1 MASSLTRRSGRAI
14 LRKLTTS
21 TAFRR
26 AGPSSSTAARL
37 SSSFSSL
44 PQEIF
49 LGTNVSANPT
59 NFSFVRNFSDGKGGE
74 FKMKVPNMG
83 DSITEGEIGEWVKN
97 EGDYVAVDDVIAVI
111 ETDKVAVDV
120 RAEEAGILT
129 KIYGEEGDVV
139 EVGQSLVD
147 ILPGEPPEGYAPE
160 STASESET
168 VEEETPAAP
177 AAKSPA
183 TSAPPAAKVSSSPAP
198 AQAPIE
204 TKATVGSMGRNESR
218 VAMTRMRK
226 AIARNLKNAQE
237 TAVSL
242 TTFQEVDMTNLIAL
256 RKQYKDTFTE
266 KHGVKLGFNSAFIK
280 AASMALM
287 DIPIVNA
294 SIDNEAEEIIYRD
307 YTDIS
312 VAVATPTGLLTPCL
326 RNVESLSLPGVEL
339 AMADLVDRARNNKIG
354 LEDLAGGTFT
364 VTNGG
369 VYGSMMSTP
378 ILNMPQTAILG
389 MHATKVR
396 PMVVNGEVVPRPV
409 MYLAM
414 SYDHRLIDGR
424 EAVTFLCNIRDK
436 IEDPIRMF
444 LDC

>member
-1 MASSLTRRSGRAI
+1 M
-14 LRKLTTS
+14 
-21 TAFRR
+21 
-26 AGPSSSTAARL
+26 
-37 SSSFSSL
+37 
-44 PQEIF
+44 
-49 LGTNVSANPT
+49 N
-59 NFSFVRNFSDGKGGE
+59 
-74 FKMKVPNMG
+74 VPNMG
-83 DSITEGEIGEWVKN
+83 DSITEGSIAEWVKN
-97 EGDYVAVDDVIAVI
+97 EGDYVAVDDVIVVI

-120 RAEEAGILT
+120 RAEVAGTLT
-129 KIYGEEGDVV
+129 KLHAEEGDVV

-147 ILPGEPPEGYAPE
+147 MQPGDPPEGYAPDAAE
-160 STASESET
+160 EAPA
-168 VEEETPAAP
+168 EEETTPAAAAPTSAPQKTAAAAP
-177 AAKSPA
+177 ASP
-183 TSAPPAAKVSSSPAP
+183 PPSSSPKP
-198 AQAPIE
+198 SKAPID
-204 TKATVGSMGRNESR
+204 TSSSTSGSMSRNETR

-226 AIARNLKNAQE
+226 TISRNLKNSKD
-237 TAVSL
+237 TAVQL
-242 TTFQEVDMTNLIAL
+242 TTFQEVDMTNLIEL
-256 RKQYKDTFTE
+256 RKTYKDMFTE

-294 SIDNEAEEIIYRD
+294 SIDNESEEIIYRD

-326 RNVESLSLPGVEL
+326 RNVESLTLPGVEL
-339 AMADLVDRARNNKIG
+339 AMAELVQRARENKIG

-378 ILNMPQTAILG
+378 IINMPQTAILG

-396 PMVVNGEVVPRPV
+396 PYVVNGEVVPRPV

-436 IEDPIRMF
+436 IEDPVRMF

>member
-1 MASSLTRRSGRAI
+1 
-14 LRKLTTS
+14 
-21 TAFRR
+21 
-26 AGPSSSTAARL
+26 
-37 SSSFSSL
+37 
-44 PQEIF
+44 
-49 LGTNVSANPT
+49 
-59 NFSFVRNFSDGKGGE
+59 
-74 FKMKVPNMG
+74 MG
-83 DSITEGEIGEWVKN
+83 DSITEGSIAEWVKN
-97 EGDYVAVDDVIAVI
+97 EGDYVAVDDVIVVI

-120 RAEEAGILT
+120 RAEVAGTLT
-129 KIYGEEGDVV
+129 KLHAEEGDVV

-147 ILPGEPPEGYAPE
+147 MQPGDPPEGYAPDAAE
-160 STASESET
+160 EAPA
-168 VEEETPAAP
+168 EEETTPAAAAPTSAPQKTAAAAP
-177 AAKSPA
+177 ASP
-183 TSAPPAAKVSSSPAP
+183 PPSSSPKP
-198 AQAPIE
+198 SKAPID
-204 TKATVGSMGRNESR
+204 TSSSTSGSMSRNETR

-226 AIARNLKNAQE
+226 TISRNLKNSKD
-237 TAVSL
+237 TAVQL
-242 TTFQEVDMTNLIAL
+242 TTFQEVDMTNLIEL
-256 RKQYKDTFTE
+256 RKTYKDMFTE

-294 SIDNEAEEIIYRD
+294 SIDNESEEIIYRD

-326 RNVESLSLPGVEL
+326 RNVESLTLPGVEL
-339 AMADLVDRARNNKIG
+339 AMAELVQRARENKIG

-378 ILNMPQTAILG
+378 IINMPQTAILG

-396 PMVVNGEVVPRPV
+396 PYVVNGEVVPRPV

-436 IEDPIRMF
+436 IEDPVRMF